1 MELLGDHVAEID
13 RFDEVQLR
21 EVVEVC
27 RRSRSLSDAGRV
39 LFAASR
45 ERRASTNDADRLR
58 KYLARFDLDCGDIRS
73 E

>member
-1 MELLGDHVAEID
+1 MELLGDRVGEID

-27 RRSRSLSDAGRV
+27 SRSRSLSDAGRV

-58 KYLARFDLDCGDIRS
+58 KYLARFDLDWGGIRS